1 MTTSVKYVDKKSG
14 LPLYGVDFIGVIDR
28 GTNVI
33 ELKPLTLCNLKCRY
47 CFVSAGDYSNNFIID
62 PYYLMEKVDEL
73 IEIKGRHGI
82 EIHFAPYGEILLYP
96 KLLEL
101 IEKLWEIEGIEIIS
115 MQSNG
120 LLLNH
125 EIIKN
130 LENAN
135 LTRINI
141 SLNSLI
147 EETAC
152 YLCNCKDYKM
162 NALLKN
168 IEILLHSKI
177 NVLIAP
183 VWFPGVNDK
192 DIEEII
198 KYVIEMRKQGHSE
211 RALQIGIQKYL
222 MYKTGRKLKKIR
234 PKSWGYFYKQLSR
247 LERKYGVKLKLGP
260 RDFNIHKRKK
270 IASLEL
276 KRNDII
282 RLTVISKG
290 RWENEFIGRINDK
303 FGIKI
308 LVNKRLLDVKNI
320 VGKDIKAKIIKA
332 NYKDNILT
340 AILPI

>member
-147 EETAC
+147 EKTAC

-198 KYVIEMRKQGHSE
+198 KYIIEMRKQGHSE

-222 MYKTGRKLKKIR
+222 IYKTGRKLKKIR

-247 LERKYGVKLKLGP
+247 LERKYSIKLKLGP
-260 RDFNIHKRKK
+260 RDFGIHKRKK

-282 RLTVISKG
+282 RLTVISIG
-290 RWENEFIGRINDK
+290 RWENEFIGRINNK

-308 LVNKRLLDVKNI
+308 LVNKQLLDVKNI

>member
-1 MTTSVKYVDKKSG
+1 MTSTVNYIDKKSG
-14 LPLYGVDFIGVIDR
+14 IPLYGVDFMGVIDR

-62 PYYLMEKVDEL
+62 PNYLIEKVDEL
-73 IEIKGRHGI
+73 IEIKGRHDI

-125 EIIKN
+125 EIINN
-130 LENAN
+130 LEKVN

-147 EETAC
+147 EEKAG

-162 NALLKN
+162 NSLLKN
-168 IEILLHSKI
+168 IDILINSKI

-183 VWFPGVNDK
+183 VWFPGVNDE

-198 KYVIEMRKQGHSE
+198 KYIIGLRKKGYSE
-211 RALQIGIQKYL
+211 RKLQIGIQKYL

-234 PKSWGYFYKQLSR
+234 PKSWDYFYKQLSR
-247 LERKYGVKLKLGP
+247 LEKKYDIKLKLGP
-260 RDFNIHKRKK
+260 RDFNIHKRT
-270 IASLEL
+270 IISSLNL
-276 KRNDII
+276 SKDDI
-282 RLTVISKG
+282 LQLSVISVG
-290 RWENEFIGRINDK
+290 RWENEYIGKINNNL
-303 FGIKI
+303 GIKI
-308 LVNKRLLDVKNI
+308 LANKRSLGFINL
-320 VGKDIKAKIIKA
+320 VGREVKAKIIKA

-340 AILPI
+340 AVFPI